1 LEHSERVDPTAQI
14 EPSQSRRTSPRG
26 IVVEIVRLV
35 LVAVFAVGGWRIA
48 REITG
53 SDEARILLGIFLGSA
68 VGYVVGG
75 VLGRRAVVAVSAVE
89 RDFAKV
95 PASELLAGAM
105 GLILGLLIAVL
116 LSVFLFRF
124 PPAAAYPTAGLV
136 ALLLGFLGYR
146 VGRAKQEELFGLFGL
161 KPRASGIHRGEMNV
175 LDTSALIDGRI
186 MEVVRAGF
194 LGGTF
199 LIPRIVLEELQSVA
213 DSGEP
218 ARRARG
224 QRGLRVLNELQ
235 RSPAVD
241 VILVDEDI
249 PGDADAQLVR
259 LARDRGGVVVTTDAN
274 LGRVAAALDVPIR
287 SLNELALA
295 MRASVVP
302 GEEVTIRLTR
312 PGREADQG
320 IGFLADGTMVVVEGG
335 GSLVGSEVAVHVTNV
350 LMTSSGRMVFARV
363 AEDADPEPAHA
374 EDADPEPAPAEPAPA
389 GPAPA
394 DDA

>member
-1 LEHSERVDPTAQI
+1 VAHRSGVNEAPPNEASPPAHQRAADPSAGGGRPDVPR
-14 EPSQSRRTSPRG
+14 PSAPSG
-26 IVVEIVRLV
+26 FFVEIVRLIIV
-35 LVAVFAVGGWRIA
+35 VAFAVGARWIA
-48 REITG
+48 QGVPG
-53 SDEARILLGIFLGSA
+53 SDEATIYLGIVLGTA

-75 VLGRRAVVAVSAVE
+75 ILARRAIVAVSAVE

-116 LSVFLFRF
+116 LSVFLFRL
-124 PPAAAYPTAGLV
+124 PAAAAYPIVGV
-136 ALLLGFLGYR
+136 IALLLAVFGYR
-146 VGRAKQEELFGLFGL
+146 LGRAKHEDLFGLFGL
-161 KPRASGIHRGEMNV
+161 KPRASGIRRGEMNV

-199 LIPRIVLEELQSVA
+199 LMPRVVLEELQAVA

-241 VILVDEDI
+241 VILVDEDL

-274 LGRVAAALDVPIR
+274 LGRVAAALDVPVR

-320 IGFLADGTMVVVEGG
+320 IGFLADGTMVVVEGAG
-335 GSLVGSEVAVHVTNV
+335 ELVGSEVAVQVTNV

-363 AEDADPEPAHA
+363 AAA
-374 EDADPEPAPAEPAPA
+374 A
-389 GPAPA
+389 G
-394 DDA
+394 

>member
-1 LEHSERVDPTAQI
+1 VAT
-14 EPSQSRRTSPRG
+14 RRTPPSG
-26 IVVEIVRLV
+26 IVVEIVRLI

-48 REITG
+48 QEIVG
-53 SDEARILLGIFLGSA
+53 SDEARILLGIVLGSA
-68 VGYVVGG
+68 VGYVLGG
-75 VLGRRAVVAVSAVE
+75 VVGRRAIVAVSAVE

-116 LSVFLFRF
+116 LSVFLFRL
-124 PPAAAYPTAGLV
+124 PAAAAYPTAGLV
-136 ALLLGFLGYR
+136 ALLLAFLGYR

-161 KPRASGIHRGEMNV
+161 KPRASGIRRGEMNV

-199 LIPRIVLEELQSVA
+199 LIPRIVLEELQAVA

-241 VILVDEDI
+241 VILVDEAL

-274 LGRVAAALDVPIR
+274 LGRVAAALDVPVR
-287 SLNELALA
+287 SLNELAMA

-335 GSLVGSEVAVHVTNV
+335 GGLVGSEVAVQITNV

-363 AEDADPEPAHA
+363 ADA
-374 EDADPEPAPAEPAPA
+374 A
-389 GPAPA
+389 GG
-394 DDA
+394 

>member
-1 LEHSERVDPTAQI
+1 MSGQQTPPAEREAAPGGQTEETTPAT
-14 EPSQSRRTSPRG
+14 PRRAPRRSPPRG
-26 IVVEIVRLV
+26 VVVELVRLI
-35 LVAVFAVGGWRIA
+35 LVAVFAVGSWRIA
-48 REITG
+48 QEVAR
-53 SDEARILLGIFLGSA
+53 SDEVRILLGIVLGTA

-116 LSVFLFRF
+116 VSVFLFRL
-124 PPAAAYPTAGLV
+124 PREAAYPTAGLL
-136 ALLLGFLGYR
+136 ALLLAFLGYR

-161 KPRASGIHRGEMNV
+161 KPRSSGLRRGDMNV
-175 LDTSALIDGRI
+175 LDTSAIIDGRI
-186 MEVVRAGF
+186 MDVVTAGF

-199 LIPRIVLEELQSVA
+199 LVPRIVLEELQAVA
-213 DSGEP
+213 DSGQP

-224 QRGLRVLNELQ
+224 KRGLRVLNELQ

-241 VILVDEDI
+241 VVLVDEDL

-274 LGRVAAALDVPIR
+274 LARVAAALDVPVR

-302 GEEVTIRLTR
+302 GEEVTIRVTR

-335 GSLVGSEVAVHVTNV
+335 GEFVGSEVAAQVTNV

-363 AEDADPEPAHA
+363 A
-374 EDADPEPAPAEPAPA
+374 
-389 GPAPA
+389 GP
-394 DDA
+394 

>member
-1 LEHSERVDPTAQI
+1 VSG
-14 EPSQSRRTSPRG
+14 SRTPPRG
-26 IVVEIVRLV
+26 IVVEIVRLII
-35 LVAVFAVGGWRIA
+35 VAVFAVGAWRIA
-48 REITG
+48 QEVPG
-53 SDEARILLGIFLGSA
+53 SGEVRILVGILLGTA

-89 RDFAKV
+89 RDFARV

-116 LSVFLFRF
+116 LSVFLFRL
-124 PPAAAYPTAGLV
+124 PAAAAYPTAGLA
-136 ALLLGFLGYR
+136 ALLLAFLGYR

-161 KPRASGIHRGEMNV
+161 KTRASGIRRGEMNV

-199 LIPRIVLEELQSVA
+199 LIPRIVLEELQAVA

-218 ARRARG
+218 TRRARG

-241 VILVDEDI
+241 VILVDEEL
-249 PGDADAQLVR
+249 PGEADAQLVR
-259 LARDRGGVVVTTDAN
+259 LARDRGAVVVTTDAN
-274 LGRVAAALDVPIR
+274 LGSVAAALDVPVR

-320 IGFLADGTMVVVEGG
+320 IGFLPDGTMVVVEGG
-335 GSLVGSEVAVHVTNV
+335 GGLVGSEVAVHVTNV

-363 AEDADPEPAHA
+363 ADA
-374 EDADPEPAPAEPAPA
+374 A
-389 GPAPA
+389 GEERESEA
-394 DDA
+394 

>member
-1 LEHSERVDPTAQI
+1 VSD
-14 EPSQSRRTSPRG
+14 RRSPPRG
-26 IVVEIVRLV
+26 TVVEIVRLI

-48 REITG
+48 RELEGT
-53 SDEARILLGIFLGSA
+53 EEVRILLGILLGSA

-95 PASELLAGAM
+95 PASELLAGAI

-116 LSVFLFRF
+116 LSVFLFRL
-124 PPAAAYPTAGLV
+124 PPAAAYPIVGLV
-136 ALLLGFLGYR
+136 ALLLAFLGYR
-146 VGRAKQEELFGLFGL
+146 VGRSKQEDLFGLFGL
-161 KPRASGIHRGEMNV
+161 KPRASGFRRGEMNV

-186 MEVVRAGF
+186 MEVVRSGF

-199 LIPRIVLEELQSVA
+199 LIPRIVLEELQAVA

-218 ARRARG
+218 TRRARG

-235 RSPAVD
+235 RAPAVD
-241 VILVDEDI
+241 VILVDEDL

-259 LARDRGGVVVTTDAN
+259 LARARGAVVVTTDAN
-274 LGRVAAALDVPIR
+274 LGSVAAALDVPVR

-320 IGFLADGTMVVVEGG
+320 IGFLPDGTMVVVEGG
-335 GSLVGSEVAVHVTNV
+335 GGLVGTEVGVRVTNV

-363 AEDADPEPAHA
+363 AEAATE
-374 EDADPEPAPAEPAPA
+374 
-389 GPAPA
+389 
-394 DDA
+394 

>member
-1 LEHSERVDPTAQI
+1 VNDGPIQGSSQAVPEEASEARGSAARARRAP
-14 EPSQSRRTSPRG
+14 PSG

-35 LVAVFAVGGWRIA
+35 IVAAFALGARWIA
-48 REITG
+48 QEVPG
-53 SDEARILLGIFLGSA
+53 SDEVTILLGIVLGTA

-75 VLGRRAVVAVSAVE
+75 ILGRRALVAVSTVE
-89 RDFAKV
+89 QDFAKV
-95 PASELLAGAM
+95 PASELLAGAI

-116 LSVFLFRF
+116 LSVFLFRL
-124 PPAAAYPTAGLV
+124 PAPADYLTAGLV
-136 ALLLGFLGYR
+136 ALLLAFFGYR

-161 KPRASGIHRGEMNV
+161 KPRASGIRRGEMNV

-199 LIPRIVLEELQSVA
+199 LIPRIVLEELQAVA

-241 VILVDEDI
+241 VILVDEAL

-274 LGRVAAALDVPIR
+274 LGRVAAALDVPVR
-287 SLNELALA
+287 SLNELAMA

-335 GSLVGSEVAVHVTNV
+335 GELVGSEVAVQVTNV
-350 LMTSSGRMVFARV
+350 LMTSSGRMVFARM
-363 AEDADPEPAHA
+363 AEATNE
-374 EDADPEPAPAEPAPA
+374 
-389 GPAPA
+389 
-394 DDA
+394 